1 MHKKIVL
8 ALLMAA
14 LLAGGAFAEESST
27 GGSWMSAGAGGFF
40 DFSGNNG
47 VKDGGNYLGARIF
60 PSLGAYLFF
69 DLTYAEID
77 ISYAYGKVSGV
88 VEGDYK
94 DYISKSSLAS
104 RLWQLGFSFLGKY
117 PFELGDF
124 TIFPLLGFNYNMILS
139 HIMNGEADPEPRKWN
154 QFGILVGGGA
164 DFDLTDNLYLRGE
177 GLFNLR
183 FPSEHWKEIAS
194 DMDGSATLGMGF
206 RMKLGVGYRF

>member
-1 MHKKIVL
+1 MHKKVVL

-14 LLAGGAFAEESST
+14 LLAGSAFAEESST
-27 GGSWMSAGAGGFF
+27 EGSWMSAGAGGFF

-47 VKDGGNYLGARIF
+47 FKDDGNYLGARNI
-60 PSLGAYLFF
+60 SLGAYLFF

-77 ISYAYGKVSGV
+77 ISYAYGKISGV

-94 DYISKSSLAS
+94 DYIDKSFIDS
-104 RLWQLGFSFLGKY
+104 RMWQLGFSFLGKY

-139 HIMNGEADPEPRKWN
+139 HIKAGEAQSDPGKRS
-154 QFGILVGGGA
+154 QFGILAGAGA

-177 GLFNLR
+177 GMFHLR
-183 FPSEHWKEIAS
+183 FPSKFWQELADARDAS
-194 DMDGSATLGMGF
+194 TTLGMGF